1 MSGFCTRFIIIL
13 LLFTGCTSKSHS
25 ELNKALAAAVKDQKI
40 SNNKMRDILQE
51 HEILIDRDD
60 VKAREYGL
68 KLLNVIEMGGDS
80 THIDLVRKQI
90 LRVRIGV

>member
-1 MSGFCTRFIIIL
+1 MSGFCTRSIIIL
-13 LLFTGCTSKSHS
+13 LLFTGCTSKSYS
-25 ELNKALAAAVKDQKI
+25 DLNKALAAAVKDQKI
-40 SNNKMRDILQE
+40 SNKKMRDILQE

-80 THIDLVRKQI
+80 THLDVIRKQI
-90 LRVRIGV
+90 LGVRIGV